1 MGTSKSVLF
10 LFALIIS
17 AACSQPRPT
26 GAFEAVDFTKVEI
39 TDNFWS
45 NRIRTNSEVTIPHAL
60 KKCESEGRI
69 DNFKFAAGI
78 EDGKWRGNWGFDDSD
93 VYKVLEGMAFTYNV
107 NHDEGLLK
115 RMDEIIALISAAQC
129 EDGYL
134 YTAYQLHARD
144 YMWVN
149 CCYEKERYDHLVE
162 SHEFYDM
169 GHMYEAAVAHYI
181 ATGKDNFLNVAIKSA
196 DHIYENFG
204 PGKTVAI
211 PGHEEIEIGLLKLAR
226 ATGNQK
232 YAELAKLFMDR
243 RGTGIFNYDAY
254 YQDDEPV
261 VQQKYARGHAVRA
274 NYLYTAMTDAAILL
288 DDPVYAAAVDTLWQ
302 NVTGRKMYVTGGLGA
317 RYSRESYGDDY
328 ELPNA
333 SYCETCA
340 AIAGVFW
347 NQRMFLLHGES
358 KYVDVLERILYNAL
372 IAGISLDGTHFF
384 YPNPMISDGVTPF
397 NQGASGRSEWFGCS
411 CCPSNDVRFMSSISG
426 YVYATSEDA
435 IYENLYVSN
444 SADIKL
450 GDTDVRLTQKTDYPW
465 DGNVSTSIGLDRP
478 TSFAMRLRI
487 PLWSQGRPVPG
498 DLYTYVDDSAEKI
511 TVKVNGNAVRYD
523 IVNGYAS
530 IERKWKD
537 GDVIEL
543 ELPMPVREVVANEK
557 VEADRGYVAI
567 ERGPIVYCF
576 EEADNG
582 KILEP
587 HPDGSRL
594 GANAAEILIS
604 ETKPFEPTFA
614 PELLGGIVTLSD
626 GQLTAVPYCV
636 WNNRGDG
643 QMSVWLKR
651 RGS

>member
-1 MGTSKSVLF
+1 MATSKSVL
-10 LFALIIS
+10 LLAALCLS
-17 AACSQPRPT
+17 ASCSQQQSNT
-26 GAFEAVDFTKVEI
+26 ALEAVDFTKVEI

-45 NRIRTNSEVTIPHAL
+45 PRVKTNSEVTIPHAL

-78 EDGKWRGNWGFDDSD
+78 EEGKWRGSWGFDDSD

-107 NHDEGLLK
+107 NHDEALLG

-129 EDGYL
+129 DDGYL
-134 YTAYQLHARD
+134 YTAYQLRARD
-144 YMWVN
+144 YTWVN
-149 CCYEKERYDHLVE
+149 CTYDKERYDHLVE
-162 SHEFYDM
+162 SHEFYNM

-196 DHIYENFG
+196 DHIYDNFG
-204 PGKTVAI
+204 PDKTVAI

-226 ATGNQK
+226 VTGNQK

-243 RGTGIFNYDAY
+243 RGTGIFNYTAY

-288 DDPVYAAAVDTLWQ
+288 NDPAYAAAVDTLWQ
-302 NVTGRKMYVTGGLGA
+302 NVTERKMYVTGGLGA
-317 RYSRESYGDDY
+317 RYAGESYGDDY

-384 YPNPMISDGVTPF
+384 YPNPMISDGVSLF
-397 NQGASGRSEWFGCS
+397 NQGAPGRSEWFGCS

-426 YVYATSEDA
+426 YVYATSENA

-444 SADIKL
+444 SADIQL
-450 GDTDVRLTQKTDYPW
+450 DGQDVRLTQKTDYPW
-465 DGNVSTSIGLDRP
+465 DGKVSTSVGLDRP
-478 TSFAMRLRI
+478 MSFAMRLRI
-487 PLWSQGRPVPG
+487 PLWAQGSPVPG
-498 DLYTYVDDSAEKI
+498 DLYTYIDDSAEEI
-511 TVKVNGNAVRYD
+511 SVKVNGKAVRYD
-523 IVNGYAS
+523 IVDGYAS
-530 IERKWKD
+530 VERKWKD
-537 GDVIEL
+537 GDIIEM

-604 ETKPFEPTFA
+604 RTKSFEPSFD
-614 PELLGGIVTLSD
+614 PELLGGVVTLSD

-643 QMSVWLKR
+643 QMTVWLKQ
-651 RGS
+651 

>member
-1 MGTSKSVLF
+1 MRI
-10 LFALIIS
+10 ALISLAVILLP
-17 AACSQPRPT
+17 ACLQSPSKGT
-26 GAFEAVDFTKVEI
+26 LETVDFTKVEI
-39 TDNFWS
+39 VDNFWS
-45 NRIRTNSEVTIPHAL
+45 PRVKTNSEVTIPHAL

-69 DNFKFAAGI
+69 SNFKIAAGL
-78 EDGKWRGNWGFDDSD
+78 ETGRWRGSWGFDDSD
-93 VYKVLEGMAFTYNV
+93 VYKVLEGMSFTYNV
-107 NHDEGLLK
+107 NHDEALLK
-115 RMDEIIALISAAQC
+115 RMDEIIGLIAAAQC
-129 EDGYL
+129 DDGYL
-134 YTAYQLHARD
+134 YTALQLNARD
-144 YMWVN
+144 YTDVY
-149 CCYEKERYDHLVE
+149 CSYTKERYDHLVE
-162 SHEFYDM
+162 SHEFYNM
-169 GHMYEAAVAHYI
+169 GHMYEAAVAHHI
-181 ATGKDNFLNVAIKSA
+181 ATGQDNFLNVAIKSA

-226 ATGNQK
+226 VTRNSK

-243 RGTGIFNYDAY
+243 RGTGIFNYNPY

-288 DDPVYAAAVDTLWQ
+288 DDPEYSAAVDTLWS
-302 NVTGRKMYVTGGLGA
+302 NVVNRKIYVTGGLGA
-317 RYSRESYGDDY
+317 RYAGESYGDDY

-340 AIAGVFW
+340 AIAGVYW

-384 YPNPMISDGVTPF
+384 YPNPMIADGVSSF
-397 NQGASGRSEWFGCS
+397 NQGAPGRSEWFGCS

-426 YVYATSEDA
+426 YVYAVSENA
-435 IYENLYVSN
+435 IYENLYVTN
-444 SADIKL
+444 NADIKV
-450 GDTDVRLTQKTDYPW
+450 GNAEVRLNQETGYPW
-465 DGNVSTSIGLDRP
+465 DGHVSTRIGLDRP
-478 TSFAMRLRI
+478 ARFAMRMRI
-487 PLWSQGRPVPG
+487 PLWAQGKPLPG
-498 DLYTYVDDSAEKI
+498 DLYSYIDPSSDGIVVT
-511 TVKVNGNAVRYD
+511 VNGQAVQYQ
-523 IVNGYAS
+523 IVDGYAS
-530 IERKWKD
+530 VERKWRD
-537 GDVIEL
+537 GDVVGI

-557 VEADRGYVAI
+557 VEADRGFVAI

-594 GANAAEILIS
+594 GANAAEILIGK
-604 ETKPFEPTFA
+604 TGPFKPAFDPD
-614 PELLGGIVTLSD
+614 LLGGVVTLSD
-626 GQLTAVPYCV
+626 GRLTAVPYCV

-643 QMSVWLKR
+643 QMTVWLNR
-651 RGS
+651 